1 VNVEDGKLTK
11 YSLTPQQWSVHFHIS
26 PDGKRFAG
34 DGGGP
39 KSVAKPNN
47 GQFIWLFTPAD
58 GKLEAEKLV
67 DLTKHDYS
75 LEPNVNFT
83 PDGKWI
89 VFQATI
95 HGPRHVYAVEVER
108 GK

>member
-1 VNVEDGKLTK
+1 MSRTTAEQRT
-11 YSLTPQQWSVHFHIS
+11 
-26 PDGKRFAG
+26 
-34 DGGGP
+34 GG
-39 KSVAKPNN
+39 SN
-47 GQFIWLFTPAD
+47 GQFIWLFTPKD

-67 DLTKHDYS
+67 DLAKHDYS

-95 HGPRHVYAVEVER
+95 HDSRHVYAVEVE
-108 GK
+108 KSKVEEEKAK